1 MKFSIGSFALE
12 LVKQLSDA
20 KNPFDLLLDEI
31 RAVVREEIAV
41 ALTKGSRE
49 LLEPDELA
57 ERLQVPVSRV
67 YEQCRQGNIPT
78 HRIVKH
84 IRFDLAEVLESQN

>member
-12 LVKQLSDA
+12 LVKKLSDV

-49 LLEPDELA
+49 LL
-57 ERLQVPVSRV
+57 
-67 YEQCRQGNIPT
+67 
-78 HRIVKH
+78 
-84 IRFDLAEVLESQN
+84 